1 MAVAPQP
8 SSAPDGPGDQPG
20 YICFAAVDWWYHN
33 RAHSELQLMTRLA
46 RTRKVLLV
54 NSIGMRMPL
63 PGRSTKFMF
72 RIWRKLKST
81 LKLVKHPIPDT
92 PNFAV
97 LSPLILP
104 FYSTPWARKL
114 NAVLVRGQVRAAQ
127 RWLGIRDPIIV
138 VTIPTAW
145 EVVKPMRRRA
155 LIFNR
160 IDKHSSFDEADEG
173 YIAAMEHQLLAHSDV
188 TLFVSK
194 ALLDEEM
201 PETDG
206 HGVFF
211 DHGVDVER
219 FDAAATLAEPEDL
232 RAIPHPRIGFFGG
245 LDDYVIDFDL
255 LERLARDI
263 PDAQLVLVGEATCSM
278 ERFDRYTN
286 VHWLG
291 YKPYAEIPRYGAG
304 FDVGILPRLD
314 SKWSKYTNPIKLKEY
329 LALGIPVVTRD
340 LPEAHRYAEWIRI
353 AGDDDAFV
361 AATAAALADGGPGTP
376 SERKRVVAGDTWD
389 ARTDELIER
398 CENAGNLSGLRPRGT
413 A

>member
-1 MAVAPQP
+1 VAVAPQP
-8 SSAPDGPGDQPG
+8 SSEPATSADQPG
-20 YICFAAVDWWYHN
+20 YVCFAAVDWWYHN

-46 RTRKVLLV
+46 RTRTVLLV

-63 PGRSTKFMF
+63 PGRSSRFMF

-81 LKLVKHPIPDT
+81 LKLVKHPIPET

-104 FYSTPWARKL
+104 FYSTPWARRL
-114 NAVLVRGQVRAAQ
+114 NAVLVRAQVRAAQ
-127 RWLGIRDPIIV
+127 RWLGIHDPIIV

-155 LIFNR
+155 LVFNR

-173 YIAAMEHQLLAHSDV
+173 YIAEMEHQLLRNADV
-188 TLFVSK
+188 TLFVSR

-201 PETDG
+201 PETNG

-211 DHGVDVER
+211 DHGVDVAR
-219 FDAAATLAEPEDL
+219 FNEADGLPDPADLAP
-232 RAIPHPRIGFFGG
+232 IPHPRVGFFGG

-255 LERLARDI
+255 LERIARDL

-278 ERFDRYTN
+278 DRFEQYEN
-286 VHWLG
+286 VHGLG
-291 YKPYAEIPRYGAG
+291 YKPYADIPRYGAG

-340 LPEAHRYAEWIRI
+340 LPEAHRYADWIRI
-353 AGDDDAFV
+353 AGTDDAFV
-361 AATAAALADGGPGTP
+361 EAVSAALADGGPGTP
-376 SERKRVVAGDTWD
+376 SERRRVVAGDTWD

-398 CENAGNLSGLRPRGT
+398 CETAGPKYGGR